1 MNMTEN
7 EIVRNYREAKN
18 KREQV
23 TILAD
28 FNRCEKEEIVD
39 ILLKNGV
46 DQKELPRKRKPR
58 KKPEEE
64 RKAHSA
70 TDTVAS
76 ILAQRVMEI
85 DKKLSEHYAE
95 VGVLEREKADIITYI
110 NNLTLEVS

>member
-1 MNMTEN
+1 MHMTES

-23 TILAD
+23 TILSD
-28 FNRCEKEEIVD
+28 LNSCEKEEIIE
-39 ILLKNGV
+39 ILLRNGV

-76 ILAQRVMEI
+76 IPAQRVMEI
-85 DKKLSEHYAE
+85 DKVLQERYEE
-95 VGVLEREKADIITYI
+95 VGTLEREKADIITYI
-110 NNLTLEVS
+110 NGMA

>member
-1 MNMTEN
+1 MQMTDN

-28 FNRCEKEEIVD
+28 LNRCEKEHIID

-46 DQKELPRKRKPR
+46 DQRELPRKRKPR
-58 KKPEEE
+58 KNPEEE
-64 RKAHSA
+64 KKAKSA

-85 DKKLSEHYAE
+85 DKVLQGHYAE
-95 VGVLEREKADIITYI
+95 VETLEREKEDIMTYI
-110 NNLTLEVS
+110 DGLA